1 MVPNDDATQEPV
13 APPVPATSPYQDEVN
28 KIRRRDD
35 AAFVAIVAIKDGAI
49 SATFSDPPFDLL
61 VVAVA
66 MRTIADAL
74 EAQHKK
80 AKAAAELV
88 LKHDG

>member
-1 MVPNDDATQEPV
+1 MFRSRSL
-13 APPVPATSPYQDEVN
+13 PPVPATSHYQDEVN

-49 SATFSDPPFDLL
+49 SATFSDPPFDLHL
-61 VVAVA
+61 VAVA
-66 MRTIADAL
+66 LRTVADAL
-74 EAQHKK
+74 DEQDKK

-88 LKHDG
+88 LKHDS